1 MDFRSR
7 RLRTSLLLGTAFVA
21 GVAIGPAS
29 GLISQYLGHGF
40 GFAAFAAQDSGRS
53 DTYRLLTLFGDVFER
68 VRAEYV
74 DPVTDKDLIE
84 NAINGMLT
92 GLDPHSSYMNAK
104 AFRDMQVQTKG
115 EFGGLGIEVTQD
127 NGFIKVIS
135 PIDDTPASKA
145 GIKAGD
151 IITALDG
158 KTVQGLSLQDA
169 VDKMRGAPNSKITL
183 TIKREGVDKPV
194 EVSMLREVIHIQ
206 VVKQRMEPDNIGYVR
221 LTQFTEQADAGLKQA
236 VKTLKQQSGGKLK
249 ALILDLRNNPGG
261 LLDQAVAI
269 SDDFVNQGEIV
280 STRARHTEDAQRW
293 DAKGN
298 DIIDGLPLVVLING
312 GSASSSEIV
321 AGALQDHHRAV
332 LLGTRSF
339 GKGSVQTV
347 IPLPGNGA
355 MRLTTAR
362 YYTPSGRSIQG
373 EGIAPDVPV
382 AETREDTPR
391 FGPEREADLNH
402 VLKNQGGTPDAT
414 DRAAHRP
421 AADRQGH
428 SGQAAGGLPEVRPGQ
443 ARRYRLPVAAGG
455 GPGEGHGGAESPH
468 RQLTLGTGGAAA
480 VLRRLAWPWTLL
492 AADCRAGDPG
502 WAGVAIRRPA
512 SGAVHRRQS
521 PARRRRAPCS
531 QIPNPRGRC
540 AAAAAERHVDAAA
553 RSRHA
558 WTDRGSRSCA
568 AGGSGGGVIQTCCHA
583 SPRTDA
589 CRCRSM
595 PPASTAARNG
605 RASAWCWPGSG

>member
-1 MDFRSR
+1 MDLRSR

-21 GVAIGPAS
+21 GVAIGPAT
-29 GLISQYLGHGF
+29 GLMSRHF
-40 GFAAFAAQDSGRS
+40 GLAAFAAQDGART

-74 DPVTDKDLIE
+74 DPVDDKDLIE
-84 NAINGMLT
+84 NSINGMLT

-115 EFGGLGIEVTQD
+115 EFGGLGIEVTQE
-127 NGFIKVIS
+127 NGYIKVIS

-145 GIKAGD
+145 GVKAGD

-169 VDKMRGAPNSKITL
+169 VDRMRGAPNSKITL
-183 TIKREGVDKPV
+183 TIKREGVDKPL
-194 EVSMLREVIHIQ
+194 EVSLLREVIHIQ
-206 VVKQRMEPDNIGYVR
+206 VVKSRMEPDSIGYVR
-221 LTQFTEQADAGLKQA
+221 LTQFTEQADSSLKQA
-236 VKTLKQQSGGKLK
+236 VKSLKQQAGGKLK

-269 SDDFVNQGEIV
+269 SGDFINQGEIV
-280 STRARHTEDAQRW
+280 STRARHAEDAQRW

-298 DIIDGLPLVVLING
+298 DILDGVPLVVLING

-321 AGALQDHHRAV
+321 AGALQDHHRAA

-373 EGIAPDVPV
+373 QGITPDVGV
-382 AETREDTPR
+382 AETREETPR

-402 VLKNQGGTPDAT
+402 VLKNQGGTPDAPLPPRADLPPIAKEIPAKPPEGFPKFDPAKPDDT
-414 DRAAHRP
+414 DF
-421 AADRQGH
+421 
-428 SGQAAGGLPEVRPGQ
+428 
-443 ARRYRLPVAAGG
+443 
-455 GPGEGHGGAESPH
+455 
-468 RQLTLGTGGAAA
+468 QLQQA
-480 VLRRLAWPWTLL
+480 VLLARAMAAQNRL
-492 AADCRAGDPG
+492 
-502 WAGVAIRRPA
+502 
-512 SGAVHRRQS
+512 
-521 PARRRRAPCS
+521 
-531 QIPNPRGRC
+531 
-540 AAAAAERHVDAAA
+540 
-553 RSRHA
+553 
-558 WTDRGSRSCA
+558 
-568 AGGSGGGVIQTCCHA
+568 
-583 SPRTDA
+583 
-589 CRCRSM
+589 
-595 PPASTAARNG
+595 TAK
-605 RASAWCWPGSG
+605 

>member
-7 RLRTSLLLGTAFVA
+7 RFRTGLLLGTAFVA
-21 GVAIGPAS
+21 GVAIGPAA
-29 GLISQYLGHGF
+29 GLFGRHLGFDIGVN
-40 GFAAFAAQDSGRS
+40 AALAQDGSRA

-74 DPVTDKDLIE
+74 DPVTDKDLVE

-145 GIKAGD
+145 GVKAGD
-151 IITALDG
+151 IITSLDG
-158 KTVQGLSLQDA
+158 KTVQGLSLNDA

-183 TIKREGVDKPV
+183 TIKREGVDKPL
-194 EVSMLREVIHIQ
+194 EFSMLREVIHIQ
-206 VVKQRMEPDNIGYVR
+206 VVKQRMEPGDIGYVR

-236 VKTLKQQSGGKLK
+236 VKTLKQQSGGKLR

-269 SDDFVNQGEIV
+269 SGDFVNQGEIV

-293 DAKGN
+293 DAKGS
-298 DIIDGLPLVVLING
+298 DITGGLPMVVLING

-332 LLGTRSF
+332 LLGTSSF

-373 EGIAPDVPV
+373 LGITPDVPV
-382 AETREDTPR
+382 AETREENVR
-391 FGPEREADLNH
+391 FGPEREADLNR
-402 VLKNQGGTPDAT
+402 VLKNQGGTPDA
-414 DRAAHRP
+414 P
-421 AADRQGH
+421 
-428 SGQAAGGLPEVRPGQ
+428 
-443 ARRYRLPVAAGG
+443 PV
-455 GPGEGHGGAESPH
+455 
-468 RQLTLGTGGAAA
+468 
-480 VLRRLAWPWTLL
+480 
-492 AADCRAGDPG
+492 
-502 WAGVAIRRPA
+502 
-512 SGAVHRRQS
+512 
-521 PARRRRAPCS
+521 
-531 QIPNPRGRC
+531 
-540 AAAAAERHVDAAA
+540 
-553 RSRHA
+553 
-558 WTDRGSRSCA
+558 
-568 AGGSGGGVIQTCCHA
+568 
-583 SPRTDA
+583 PRTDLPA
-589 CRCRSM
+589 IAKDIPNK
-595 PPASTAARNG
+595 PPEGFPKFDLAKPDDTDFQLQQALVVAKAMAAQSRVTAN
-605 RASAWCWPGSG
+605 

>member
-1 MDFRSR
+1 MDYRSR
-7 RLRTSLLLGTAFVA
+7 RLRTGLLLGTAFIA

-29 GLISQYLGHGF
+29 GLISRHFGYHF
-40 GFAAFAAQDSGRS
+40 GFAARAAQDSGRA

-74 DPVTDKDLIE
+74 DPVNDKDLIE
-84 NAINGMLT
+84 NSINGMLT

-145 GIKAGD
+145 GVKAGD

-236 VKTLKQQSGGKLK
+236 VKTLKQQAGGKLK

-269 SDDFVNQGEIV
+269 SGDFINQGEIV

-373 EGIAPDVPV
+373 AGHRAGRDGGRD
-382 AETREDTPR
+382 ARGGQPR

-402 VLKNQGGTPDAT
+402 VLKNQGGTPDTAT
-414 DRAAHRP
+414 A
-421 AADRQGH
+421 
-428 SGQAAGGLPEVRPGQ
+428 
-443 ARRYRLPVAAGG
+443 
-455 GPGEGHGGAESPH
+455 
-468 RQLTLGTGGAAA
+468 
-480 VLRRLAWPWTLL
+480 
-492 AADCRAGDPG
+492 
-502 WAGVAIRRPA
+502 
-512 SGAVHRRQS
+512 
-521 PARRRRAPCS
+521 
-531 QIPNPRGRC
+531 
-540 AAAAAERHVDAAA
+540 
-553 RSRHA
+553 
-558 WTDRGSRSCA
+558 
-568 AGGSGGGVIQTCCHA
+568 
-583 SPRTDA
+583 PRTDL
-589 CRCRSM
+589 
-595 PPASTAARNG
+595 PPIAKDIPAKPPEGFPKFDPAKPDDTDFQLQQALLLAKAMAAQNRVTAN
-605 RASAWCWPGSG
+605 